1 MYTWGDE
8 MKRKLITMIL
18 MSAITCCLFAGCGR
32 ASQVQP
38 DKTDEVKSE
47 TDEIKEG
54 SLKSENKSEEK
65 SEVKTRYHSLLCKF
79 TKFYGSVL

>member
-1 MYTWGDE
+1 
-8 MKRKLITMIL
+8 

-47 TDEIKEG
+47 TDEVKEA

-65 SEVKTRYHSLLCKF
+65 TEEKSEEKAEEKAE
-79 TKFYGSVL
+79 